1 MQMALRMQP
10 TAYYSGPATETKLP
24 RRICVNL
31 PDSLL
36 GLEGK
41 ELMQRRSF
49 KECSARTCTMW
60 TLGKG
65 YEELTAL
72 LLGKLFPCA
81 SIAQCHVCSC
91 LSVRWADLVTVAR
104 LPLCSVIMPYTLP
117 VSRIQILHSGV
128 QKDTCMAREVSA
140 LSLPC
145 RWPSSPLWYRG
156 QRTASLHPHTATHFV
171 QNKYFLMQR
180 KRPCMSMYSPW
191 RGEIYIPNLCASD
204 AGFTVVKLS
213 VDLRLVCSPTYPAI
227 SQCVLPS
234 VGLSLLEFLFL
245 FCSVLSVAA
254 SWCFIAL
261 CCGCIPGREEVV
273 ESILLFPANLCMEK
287 WELFHLSLV
296 GSVQGYLLNQ
306 HLGPC
311 CSYPRGQG
319 LCWL

>member
-91 LSVRWADLVTVAR
+91 LSVR
-104 LPLCSVIMPYTLP
+104 
-117 VSRIQILHSGV
+117 
-128 QKDTCMAREVSA
+128 
-140 LSLPC
+140 
-145 RWPSSPLWYRG
+145 
-156 QRTASLHPHTATHFV
+156 
-171 QNKYFLMQR
+171 
-180 KRPCMSMYSPW
+180 
-191 RGEIYIPNLCASD
+191 
-204 AGFTVVKLS
+204 
-213 VDLRLVCSPTYPAI
+213 
-227 SQCVLPS
+227 
-234 VGLSLLEFLFL
+234 
-245 FCSVLSVAA
+245 
-254 SWCFIAL
+254 
-261 CCGCIPGREEVV
+261 
-273 ESILLFPANLCMEK
+273 
-287 WELFHLSLV
+287 
-296 GSVQGYLLNQ
+296 
-306 HLGPC
+306 
-311 CSYPRGQG
+311 
-319 LCWL
+319 